1 LEAPDST
8 TLTEKTPRRINPEQV
23 PLAFWWCT
31 RREGQTVLA
40 TLATCAA
47 AEPSSDPS
55 WKILSHIPH
64 MLHHVRGFGQRDERL
79 ATRN

>member
-40 TLATCAA
+40 TLQNRT
-47 AEPSSDPS
+47 S
-55 WKILSHIPH
+55 
-64 MLHHVRGFGQRDERL
+64 
-79 ATRN
+79 T